1 MNDYIRE
8 YVGASGLKSA
18 DLRKHASP
26 TKRLIKHKNTAFK
39 HKKVMAAN
47 GLTHLHPTQQQ
58 E

>member
-47 GLTHLHPTQQQ
+47 GLTHLHPTQQ
-58 E
+58 